1 MQICEKTIRQA
12 FGKELGKKG
21 VVSKNCEAEPA
32 GFQKRVWSAVV
43 INLEKGV
50 VIFVFALEKK
60 IKSANR
66 LHATEGSWGI
76 CYKSNV

>member
-60 IKSANR
+60 K
-66 LHATEGSWGI
+66 I
-76 CYKSNV
+76 CEPTARDRRELGDLLQI

>member
-1 MQICEKTIRQA
+1 M
-12 FGKELGKKG
+12 
-21 VVSKNCEAEPA
+21 VSKNCEAEPA

-60 IKSANR
+60 KNLRTDCTQPKGAGGF
-66 LHATEGSWGI
+66 ATNLMFNFGTS
-76 CYKSNV
+76 